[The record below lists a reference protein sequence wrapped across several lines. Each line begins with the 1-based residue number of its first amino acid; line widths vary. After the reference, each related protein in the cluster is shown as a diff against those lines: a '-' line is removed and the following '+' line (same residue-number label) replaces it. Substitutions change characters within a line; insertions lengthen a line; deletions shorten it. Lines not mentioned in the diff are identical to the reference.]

1 MQEGRYSDYRFERK
15 FVTSRY
21 DHRGLEQLIRIHP
34 AFFKEIYW
42 ERQVNNIYFDTHAL
56 RYYFDNV
63 VGKSER
69 RKVRIRWY
77 GETSGI
83 VEKPVLEFKI
93 KSGALGKKE
102 SFDLAPI
109 DLDLDLDFD
118 YFQNL
123 FKVSKLPDV
132 VLEELKVLKPKL
144 LNKYTRRYYRSADHN
159 YRFTVDFNLTYL
171 DFSKVSISLGLGK
184 KDMQNTILELKYDQ
198 EHDDQ
203 ASDITQHFP
212 IRMSKSSKYV
222 NGIDIIRNT
231 LAV

>member
-15 FVTSRY
+15 FVTNRY

-42 ERQVNNIYFDTHAL
+42 ERQVNNIYFDTPGL
-56 RYYFDNV
+56 RHYFDNV

-69 RKVRIRWY
+69 KKVRIRWY

-83 VEKPVLEFKI
+83 IEKPVLEFKI
-93 KSGALGKKE
+93 KSGTLGKKA

-109 DLDLDLDFD
+109 DLDSDLDFE
-118 YFQNL
+118 YFQIL
-123 FKVSKLPDV
+123 FKASNLPEIV
-132 VLEELKVLKPKL
+132 VEELKALKPKL

-159 YRFTVDFNLTYL
+159 YRFTVDYHLNYF

-184 KDMQNTILELKYDQ
+184 KDLQNTILELKYDQ
-198 EHDDQ
+198 KHDDQ
-203 ASDITQHFP
+203 ASDITQHLP

-222 NGIDIIRNT
+222 NGIDIVRNT